1 MSRTQKFVELRSAV
15 PTVLPSLLMCDFG
28 DLATEVKRLKAAN
41 VKALHLDVMDGQFV
55 PNLTYGMPIV
65 QGLRGLTDQVLD
77 VHLMIDRPERF
88 VKQFYDAGAD
98 SITIHVEATDQVA
111 DTLRQIRD
119 LGAAAGIALNPETP
133 LEEIEPYL
141 DLCDL
146 ALVMSVNAGF
156 GGQKFNPAALEKL
169 SALREQKPELFLQV
183 DGGVNA
189 STIADCVKAGAD
201 LLVVGSAIFRKGDYQ
216 VALNDLYSLLV

>member
-1 MSRTQKFVELRSAV
+1 MSRTQKFAELRSAV

-201 LLVVGSAIFRKGDYQ
+201 LLVVGSAIFRKEDYQ